1 MLAENREHI
10 DKITGGREALGKK
23 NKRRRKKK
31 IVQVLCSFS
40 FLSV

>member
-31 IVQVLCSFS
+31 NSPGSLLI
-40 FLSV
+40 